1 MRLSAVRLLSLL
13 FIVIGASAQAQDNPP
28 LRHPLVGADVVKEE
42 VTIGQRADGSPV
54 KITLSTPKGES
65 NGKLP
70 VVLLMHGG
78 IPAEIKAP
86 ASVWQVYRD
95 WGTVIAASG
104 GAAIMYDHSLGVPK
118 RELDLALSQLD
129 QVLAWLAAQGEG
141 RGLDTKRVSVIAFSA
156 GGLLAPSLIED
167 KRPLAVSRIALF
179 YPSTGIVPGSP
190 SEPLT
195 SPALAQRMSLQKSA
209 AAIAG
214 RKLPLLILR
223 AGGDQMKGLNTLQ
236 DETVKVLLGADAL
249 IEVVNLP
256 GAPHGFDARLESP
269 AVKDAID
276 RAIAFATRV
285 N

>member
-1 MRLSAVRLLSLL
+1 MRLKAACLLSLL
-13 FIVIGASAQAQDNPP
+13 LVVFGGSVQAQDNPP
-28 LRHPLVGADVVKEE
+28 LRHPLVSADVLKEE

-54 KITLSTPKGES
+54 KITLSTPKGEGKS
-65 NGKLP
+65 KLP
-70 VVLLMHGG
+70 IVLLMHGG

-104 GAAIMYDHSLGVPK
+104 AAAVMYDHSLGVPK

-141 RGLDTKRVSVIAFSA
+141 RGLDSKRVSVIAFSA
-156 GGLLAPSLIED
+156 GGLLAPSLVED
-167 KRPLAVSRIALF
+167 KRPLAVTRIALF

-195 SPALAQRMSLQKSA
+195 SPELAQRMSLQKSA

-214 RKLPLLILR
+214 RKMPLLILR
-223 AGGDQMKGLNTLQ
+223 AGGDQMKGLNALQ
-236 DETVKVLLGADAL
+236 DETVKVLLGADAAV
-249 IEVVNLP
+249 EVVNLP

-276 RAIAFATRV
+276 RAIAFAIRE

>member
-1 MRLSAVRLLSLL
+1 MKVRVCFLVLL
-13 FIVIGASAQAQDNPP
+13 FIVFGSGAQAQENPP
-28 LRHPLVGADVVKEE
+28 LRHPLVSADVVKEE
-42 VTIGQRADGSPV
+42 VTIGQRADGSPI

-65 NGKLP
+65 KGKLP

-104 GAAIMYDHSLGVPK
+104 AAAIMYDHSLGVPK

-141 RGLDTKRVSVIAFSA
+141 RGLDISRVSAIAFSA

-167 KRPLAVSRIALF
+167 KRRPLAVTRIALF

-195 SPALAQRMSLQKSA
+195 SPELAARMSLQKSA
-209 AAIAG
+209 AAMAG
-214 RKLPLLILR
+214 RKVPLLILR
-223 AGGDQMKGLNTLQ
+223 AGGDQMKGLNALQ

-276 RAIAFATRV
+276 RAIAFSIRE

>member
-13 FIVIGASAQAQDNPP
+13 FIFFGAAAQAQDNPP
-28 LRHPLVGADVVKEE
+28 LRHPLVSVDVLKEE

-65 NGKLP
+65 KGKLP

-78 IPAEIKAP
+78 IPAKIKAP

-104 GAAIMYDHSLGVPK
+104 AAAVMYDHSLGVPK
-118 RELDLALSQLD
+118 RELDLALGQLD

-141 RGLDTKRVSVIAFSA
+141 RGLDTKRVSAIAFSA

-167 KRPLAVSRIALF
+167 KRPLAITRIALF

-195 SPALAQRMSLQKSA
+195 SPELAQRMSLQKSA

-223 AGGDQMKGLNTLQ
+223 AGGDQMKGLNALQ
-236 DETVKVLLGADAL
+236 DETIKVLLGADAAV
-249 IEVVNLP
+249 EVVNLP
-256 GAPHGFDARLESP
+256 GAPHGFDARLESV

-276 RAIAFATRV
+276 RAIAFATRD
-285 N
+285 